1 MNVLLFG
8 VLLFWNSSF
17 VSKVNLDPITCILTT
32 VFSIDFSSV
41 STFLSSHVI
50 LLRSLMRFL
59 SSNTCVCIVSMN
71 VSRCLFL
78 VSLGLQ
84 NLLLLCLLF
93 WTRPLSLLLSLM
105 LLLLLLVLIFFA
117 FTVFLS
123 LFLQILTKIQL
134 VYYNH

>member
-8 VLLFWNSSF
+8 VLLFLELSSF
-17 VSKVNLDPITCILTT
+17 VSKANLDPITCILTT

-41 STFLSSHVI
+41 STFLSSYVI
-50 LLRSLMRFL
+50 LLRSRLRFL
-59 SSNTCVCIVSMN
+59 ASNTCVCIVSMN

-84 NLLLLCLLF
+84 NLLLLFILF

-117 FTVFLS
+117 LRYFCRF
-123 LFLQILTKIQL
+123 FYK
-134 VYYNH
+134 Y